1 MLELVKTLC
10 DIEGVSGDEE
20 KVREFILND
29 IKDYVSDINVDSI
42 GNLTCLKKGK
52 KVPNKKIMICGH
64 MDEVGFIIK
73 SISDDG
79 YLKFA
84 PVGGIDPKVMLGKR
98 VKMGDVQGVI
108 GIKAVHLT
116 TLEERKVVPAV
127 SAMYIDIGAN
137 SKKEAEGKVEQGSF
151 FAFDSSIY
159 EFGNRCL
166 KAKALDDR
174 FGCAIMMELI
184 KQDLEYDIHF
194 SFNVQEETGLRGAMI
209 SAYNIN
215 PDIAVILETTTAAD
229 LSDVEKHK
237 QVCHLGSGP
246 VISFMDGAT
255 IYDQDLF
262 NMTTG
267 IADKYKINWQTKSMI
282 AGGNDS
288 GAIHRTRDGAKTVSI
303 SLPTRY
309 LHSSASVCNID
320 DMENIKKLVEKFIK
334 EGVN

>member
-1 MLELVKTLC
+1 MLEQVKVLC
-10 DIEGVSGDEE
+10 DMEGVSGDEE
-20 KVREFILND
+20 NVRDYILSQ
-29 IKDYVSDINVDSI
+29 IKDHVSDINIDSI

-52 KVPNKKIMICGH
+52 KTPIKKTMICAH

-73 SISDDG
+73 SITDDG

-98 VKMGDVQGVI
+98 VKMGEVKGVI

-116 TLEERKVVPAV
+116 TMEERQVVPAI

-137 SKKEAEGKVEQGSF
+137 SKIEAEGKVEQGSF
-151 FAFDSSIY
+151 FSFDTSIY
-159 EFGNRCL
+159 EFGNGYL
-166 KAKALDDR
+166 KAKAIDDR

-184 KQDLEYDIHF
+184 KQDLQYDIYF

-215 PDIAVILETTTAAD
+215 PDIALVIESTTAAD

-237 QVCHLGSGP
+237 QVCHLSKGP

-255 IYDQDLF
+255 IYDKDLF
-262 NMTTG
+262 DLTTN
-267 IADKYKINWQTKSMI
+267 IANKHKIEWQTKSMI

-288 GAIHRTRDGAKTVSI
+288 GVIHRTRDGVKTVSI

-309 LHSSASVCNID
+309 LHSSASVCNIN
-320 DMENIKKLVEKFIK
+320 DMKNVKKLVELFIK